1 MNTVTRIPITSGEV
15 SRPKG
20 LAVAHATMIAHLIQL
35 LPNEIIGE
43 ADAADFE
50 NRRDH
55 LLAVAAVVDAY
66 VLALGEDAKY
76 HASSIDIGLFR
87 QPLLGALD
95 GMALHDL
102 SAAAEAI
109 ETEQYEGCAR
119 GPMFRSRV

>member
-55 LLAVAAVVDAY
+55 LLAVAAVVDVY

-76 HASSIDIGLFR
+76 HASSIDLGLFKNR
-87 QPLLGALD
+87 LLCELQGNATF
-95 GMALHDL
+95 DL
-102 SAAAEAI
+102 ETAAAEVEA
-109 ETEQYEGCAR
+109 ERYQGCAR
-119 GPMFRSRV
+119 GPFYRAR

>member
-1 MNTVTRIPITSGEV
+1 MNTRVIPITSGEV

-76 HASSIDIGLFR
+76 HASSIDIGLFKNR
-87 QPLLGALD
+87 LSYELNGNASFDLD
-95 GMALHDL
+95 T
-102 SAAAEAI
+102 AAAEANA
-109 ETEQYEGCAR
+109 ERYEGCSR
-119 GPMFRSRV
+119 GPMYRARP

>member
-1 MNTVTRIPITSGEV
+1 MNPRVIPITSGEV

-76 HASSIDIGLFR
+76 HASSIDIGLFKNR
-87 QPLLGALD
+87 LLCELQGNATF
-95 GMALHDL
+95 DL
-102 SAAAEAI
+102 ETAAAEARSVI
-109 ETEQYEGCAR
+109 YEGCSR
-119 GPMFRSRV
+119 GVMHRVRT